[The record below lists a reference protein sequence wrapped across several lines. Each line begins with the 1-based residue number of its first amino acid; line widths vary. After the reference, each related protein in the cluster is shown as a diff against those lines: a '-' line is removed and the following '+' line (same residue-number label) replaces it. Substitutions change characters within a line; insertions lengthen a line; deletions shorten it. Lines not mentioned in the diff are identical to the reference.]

1 VVSSLLA
8 CRLLLPSEYLCVI
21 ERERSRRPHF
31 SNQLNFVEGPNLKRQ
46 LCVSISF
53 PAPVNPRAHFQ
64 HCPGLIAETLL
75 CQYRGV
81 VRNYDCDLFQEFMT
95 APDKVLGKRILL
107 ADDQQ
112 DVRELTKLMLDMD
125 EHVVTEAANG
135 REALD
140 LFAPDRFDLVIT
152 DYLMPVMK
160 GDELARSIKRL
171 APSEPILMITGS
183 AGELGGMQM
192 SVDAVLNKPFAF
204 EDLRQAVAQLL
215 CPIPD

>member
-1 VVSSLLA
+1 M
-8 CRLLLPSEYLCVI
+8 
-21 ERERSRRPHF
+21 
-31 SNQLNFVEGPNLKRQ
+31 
-46 LCVSISF
+46 
-53 PAPVNPRAHFQ
+53 
-64 HCPGLIAETLL
+64 AETLL

-81 VRNYDCDLFQEFMT
+81 VRDYDCDLFQVFMT

-112 DVRELTKLMLDMD
+112 EVRELTRMMLDMD

-192 SVDAVLNKPFAF
+192 SVDAVLNKPFRF
-204 EDLRQAVAQLL
+204 EELRQAVAQLL
-215 CPIPD
+215 RPVPI